1 MSSHITPQTNE
12 LLSALQSRLRVWSAA
27 VVVCLTIG
35 WVFWTWS
42 SAVPNVD
49 RSGTPLGGDFL
60 MFYTA
65 GRIAQEDP
73 LALYD
78 ESRQQA
84 EFHRVIPGLEPGTCR
99 LPYRYP
105 PFVAVLMAPLSHLPF
120 PIAFAVFT
128 IVSISL
134 AFLIVKMMD
143 CMESHWFKESSGCF
157 GWWLMGWP
165 IALETIFGG
174 QQSFVGL
181 AIAVAVILLVQQ
193 RNYFWSGAILGLACY
208 KPNLLLFFGIALV
221 LRYPRMILGLAC
233 TAIAMLS
240 FQLITVGPA
249 CVENYVTL
257 ARQLATESWGLE
269 TPANKVHG
277 LAPWL
282 AMFWPGY
289 ERKIL
294 LAVGLLGCILW
305 AWCDRRIS
313 TNNTAQC
320 MKADRVFGS
329 KGNNR
334 FVHALSM
341 SCLVIWNAV
350 CNPYLPVYDLL
361 LLGIPTLLLLRIGSE
376 QRISPRV
383 LVWFMGIVSVGPHIS
398 QALANQIGLQLFPI
412 LLAIIGI
419 GVAYLLGLR
428 CFEQRNSVSRNV
440 SSFHE
445 ATWEFPHTSSSD
457 AKT

>member
-1 MSSHITPQTNE
+1 VLQSNE
-12 LLSALQSRLRVWSAA
+12 FLSAFQHRLRVWSTALA
-27 VVVCLTIG
+27 VCLLMG
-35 WVFWTWS
+35 WGFWTWS
-42 SAVPNVD
+42 SPVPNVD

-120 PIAFAVFT
+120 PIAFAGFT
-128 IVSISL
+128 ILSISL
-134 AFLIVKMMD
+134 ACLIVKMMD
-143 CMESHWFKESSGCF
+143 RMESHWFKESSGCF

-221 LRYPRMILGLAC
+221 LRHPRVILGLTC

-269 TPANKVHG
+269 TPSNKVHG

-282 AMFWPGY
+282 ALLWPGY

-294 LAVGLLGCILW
+294 LAVGLLGCVVW

-313 TNNTAQC
+313 TDDIAERMGDDC
-320 MKADRVFGS
+320 VFGIHRTEGFAS
-329 KGNNR
+329 
-334 FVHALSM
+334 ALSI

-361 LLGIPTLLLLRIGSE
+361 LLGIPTLLLLRIGI
-376 QRISPRV
+376 QQGISPRA
-383 LVWFMGIVSVGPHIS
+383 LGLFLGMISVGPHIS
-398 QALANQIGLQLFPI
+398 QAVANQIGLQIFPI
-412 LLAIIGI
+412 FLAILGI
-419 GVAYLLGLR
+419 GTAYFLGLR
-428 CFEQRNSVSRNV
+428 CFGKRHLAY
-440 SSFHE
+440 SSAIPVERQHLPG
-445 ATWEFPHTSSSD
+445 TG
-457 AKT
+457 

>member
-1 MSSHITPQTNE
+1 
-12 LLSALQSRLRVWSAA
+12 
-27 VVVCLTIG
+27 
-35 WVFWTWS
+35 
-42 SAVPNVD
+42 
-49 RSGTPLGGDFL
+49 

-65 GRIAQEDP
+65 GRMVQEDP

-105 PFVAVLMAPLSHLPF
+105 PLVAVLMAPLSHLPF
-120 PIAFAVFT
+120 PIAFAVFG
-128 IVSISL
+128 ILSIGL
-134 AFLIVKMMD
+134 ACLIVKMMD
-143 CMESHWFKESSGCF
+143 RMESHWFKESSGCF

-193 RNYFWSGAILGLACY
+193 RSYFLSGAILGLACY

-221 LRYPRMILGLAC
+221 LRYPRMILGLAS
-233 TAIAMLS
+233 TAIALLC
-240 FQLITVGPA
+240 FQFFTVGPA
-249 CVENYVTL
+249 CVENYITL

-269 TPANKVHG
+269 TPVNKVHG

-282 AMFWPGY
+282 AMLWPGY

-294 LAVGLLGCILW
+294 LAIGLLGCILW
-305 AWCDRRIS
+305 AWCDRRIPAD
-313 TNNTAQC
+313 NTAHR
-320 MKADRVFGS
+320 MKADRVIGS
-329 KGNNR
+329 NGNNG
-334 FVHALSM
+334 FIHALSM
-341 SCLVIWNAV
+341 SCLMIWNAV

-361 LLGIPTLLLLRIGSE
+361 LLGVPALLLLRIGSE

-383 LVWFMGIVSVGPHIS
+383 PVWFMGIVSVGPHIS
-398 QALANQIGLQLFPI
+398 QTLANQIGLQLFPI
-412 LLAIIGI
+412 FLAITGI

-428 CFEQRNSVSRNV
+428 CFEQRNSMSRNL

-445 ATWEFPHTSSSD
+445 ATWEFPHTSRSD
-457 AKT
+457 PQS